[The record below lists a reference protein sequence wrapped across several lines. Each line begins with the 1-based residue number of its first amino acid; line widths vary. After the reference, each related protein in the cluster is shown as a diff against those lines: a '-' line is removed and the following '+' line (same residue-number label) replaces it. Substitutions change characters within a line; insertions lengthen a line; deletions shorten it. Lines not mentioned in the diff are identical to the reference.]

1 MLHILNLNK
10 HSLRN
15 VRDCRAA
22 LTSGDEVV
30 ILDSAEIGC
39 NQHVI
44 DTIAKV
50 EGNNVYWLKSDGEH
64 NHVDTLGCGVT
75 AIDMRAF
82 VKLTESHKKSV
93 SWF

>member
-15 VRDCRAA
+15 VKDCRAA
-22 LTSGDEVV
+22 LTPGDEVV

-50 EGNNVYWLKSDGEH
+50 EGNKIYWLKSDGEH
-64 NHVDTLGCGVT
+64 NRFNTLEWEMT
-75 AIDMRAF
+75 AIDMKTF
-82 VKLTESHKKSV
+82 VKLTESHTKSV